1 MTMVDPVVSAVECS
15 QIAWQ
20 TYLAS
25 DQANQDVKPSS
36 AQVAASAA
44 FLATGLAIS
53 GLLGPVQAADMG
65 VLSRSYYP
73 LPPPAIYDWTGI
85 YVGGHIG
92 GGMLVDSVSQNGVSP
107 SGFNL
112 ANTGN
117 LRPAGVIGGAQ
128 VGANYEF
135 APWVVGLEGS
145 WTDSAING
153 NTLIG
158 CTGPCATQTAIAQ
171 ERFTSQA
178 QWFAALTGRFGYA
191 ANDWL
196 FYGKAGGAWMDVRY
210 TEDPLTAGAPGVA
223 PGATAATQVNTDT
236 RTGFTVGAGIEFGLV
251 ENLSAKVEYDFYD
264 FGSKNYNFNAITPVS
279 VNSNLHTIIVGL
291 NYKFNW
297 SGGPKP

>member
-1 MTMVDPVVSAVECS
+1 MGRFYRGQLRS
-15 QIAWQ
+15 
-20 TYLAS
+20 
-25 DQANQDVKPSS
+25 SS
-36 AQVAASAA
+36 AGLAASAA
-44 FLATGLAIS
+44 FLAIGLATS
-53 GLLGPVQAADMG
+53 ALFAPAHAADMG
-65 VLSRSYYP
+65 VPARSYYP
-73 LPPPAIYDWTGI
+73 ALPPAIYDWTGI

-107 SGFNL
+107 GVFNL
-112 ANTGN
+112 TGTGN

-135 APWVVGLEGS
+135 VPWVVGVEAS
-145 WTDSAING
+145 WTDSAITG

-158 CTGPCATQTAIAQ
+158 CTGLCTFGGITTPSV
-171 ERFTSQA
+171 RFTSQA
-178 QWFAALTGRFGYA
+178 EWFAALTGRIGYA

-196 FYGKAGGAWMDVRY
+196 FYAKAGGAWMNVRY
-210 TEDPLTAGAPGVA
+210 TEDLLGGGNVPNSAGV
-223 PGATAATQVNTDT
+223 TVATQNLTDN

-251 ENLSAKVEYDFYD
+251 ENLSAKIEYDFYD

-279 VNSNLHTIIVGL
+279 VSSNLHTIIVGL

>member
-1 MTMVDPVVSAVECS
+1 M
-15 QIAWQ
+15 
-20 TYLAS
+20 
-25 DQANQDVKPSS
+25 KR
-36 AQVAASAA
+36 
-44 FLATGLAIS
+44 LATGAIAVALS
-53 GLLGPVQAADMG
+53 GTSALAADIA
-65 VLSRSYYP
+65 VPATSYYP
-73 LPPPAIYDWTGI
+73 KFPPPAIYDWTGI

-92 GGMLVDSVSQNGVSP
+92 GGMLVDSVSQNGLSP
-107 SGFNL
+107 GGFNL

-117 LRPAGVIGGAQ
+117 VRPAGVIGGAQ
-128 VGANYEF
+128 IGANYEF

-158 CTGPCATQTAIAQ
+158 CTNPCVVGTTAIGQ

-178 QWFAALTGRFGYA
+178 QWFAALTGRVGYA

-196 FYGKAGGAWMDVRY
+196 FYAKAGGAWMSARY
-210 TEDPLTAGAPGVA
+210 TEDLLTTGAPV
-223 PGATAATQVNTDT
+223 TAATQVLTDN
-236 RTGFTVGAGIEFGLV
+236 RTGFTVGVGIELGLV
-251 ENLSAKVEYDFYD
+251 ENLSGKIEYDFYD

-279 VNSNLHTIIVGL
+279 VNSNLHAIIVGL

>member
-1 MTMVDPVVSAVECS
+1 MGRFYRGQLRS
-15 QIAWQ
+15 
-20 TYLAS
+20 
-25 DQANQDVKPSS
+25 SS
-36 AQVAASAA
+36 ARLAASAG
-44 FLATGLAIS
+44 FLVTGLATS
-53 GLLGPVQAADMG
+53 ALFAPALAADMG
-65 VLSRSYYP
+65 VPSRSYYP
-73 LPPPAIYDWTGI
+73 APPPPAIYDWTGI

-107 SGFNL
+107 AGFNL
-112 ANTGN
+112 LGSGN

-135 APWVVGLEGS
+135 APWVVGVEGS
-145 WTDSAING
+145 WTDSAITG

-158 CTGPCATQTAIAQ
+158 CTGPCLIGGATGIGQ
-171 ERFTSQA
+171 ERFTSHA
-178 QWFAALTGRFGYA
+178 LWFAALTGRVGYA

-196 FYGKAGGAWMDVRY
+196 FYAKAGGGWMRVTY
-210 TEDPLTAGAPGVA
+210 TEDLLTFGGLTAL
-223 PGATAATQVNTDT
+223 TQDITDN

-251 ENLSAKVEYDFYD
+251 ENLSGKIEYDFYD

-279 VNSNLHTIIVGL
+279 VSSNLHTIIVGL